1 MEKNVNEIF
10 KGFVGSIIL
19 FVIWSAF
26 CFWLGYI
33 LCDRQATK
41 RINDINQ
48 QLAEQQQRYEELIRT
63 SEQRIRNIKEELF
76 GKISDNGTTVNELTK
91 LVEQIRKQ
99 KFPI

>member
-1 MEKNVNEIF
+1 MNEIF
-10 KGFVGSIIL
+10 KSFVVTIII

-33 LCDRQATK
+33 FCDRQATK
-41 RINDINQ
+41 RINEANQ

-63 SEQRIRNIKEELF
+63 SEQRIRNLKEELF

-91 LVEQIRKQ
+91 LIEQIRKQ
-99 KFPI
+99 KLPV